1 MIKCS
6 YCGKQ
11 ISTAK
16 YKTVKGKKY
25 HYECY
30 AQMTQEQN
38 QEKAAIKESFSD
50 DTYQKLLDYIADLYS
65 EISSV
70 KDAKRLASQQIE
82 QLVNNYGYSYQGI
95 QKTLIYFHEILGNPC
110 YERVSI
116 MIVPYYYDEAKEFYQ
131 SMYDVNEA
139 NSGKEVSKKKV
150 VVRASQPD
158 CKLSMIDVGEL

>member
-38 QEKAAIKESFSD
+38 QEKAARKESFSD

-65 EISSV
+65 EISPV
-70 KDAKRLASQQIE
+70 KDTKRLASQQIE

-158 CKLSMIDVGEL
+158 CKLETVNIEEL

>member
-11 ISTAK
+11 ITTAK
-16 YKTVKGKKY
+16 YKTYKNKKY

-30 AQMTQEQN
+30 AQMIQEQN
-38 QEKAAIKESFSD
+38 QEKVVRKESFSD

-70 KDAKRLASQQIE
+70 KDTKRLASQQIE

-95 QKTLIYFHEILGNPC
+95 QKTLIYFHEILGNSC
-110 YERVSI
+110 YERVSV

-150 VVRASQPD
+150 VVKASRPD